1 MLNIAMAVA
10 TVFLS
15 VALFATVWRL
25 VRGPGSCHRLLAV
38 DTLYLNI
45 TRLLLF
51 LSVETRSTLYFEV
64 ALLIVVLGFVA
75 TVAGAR
81 LLERRDSIE

>member
-25 VRGPGSCHRLLAV
+25 VRGPGACDRLLAV

-45 TRLLLF
+45 AGLVLVLG
-51 LSVETRSTLYFEV
+51 VKTRSTLYFEV

-81 LLERRDSIE
+81 LLERRALIE